1 MRRIGVL
8 VALGAVAC
16 LAFPILAGVA
26 DQGGQKM
33 AQPPYVHTVVFYLK
47 KDTPA
52 PKVEALIADCH
63 NILGKIPTVRSL
75 WAGRPAAKATPD
87 LAVKD
92 YQVALAI
99 VFDNY
104 EGLKTYLEHPTHL
117 AFVQTYSPFFD
128 KALIYDFENQAK

>member
-1 MRRIGVL
+1 MRKIAIIAG
-8 VALGAVAC
+8 LGAVAC
-16 LAFPILAGVA
+16 LAVPMLAGVA
-26 DQGGQKM
+26 DQGGQTM

-47 KDTPA
+47 KDTPG

-63 NILGKIPTVRSL
+63 SILAKIPTVRSL

-99 VFDNY
+99 TFDNF
-104 EGLKTYLEHPTHL
+104 EGLKTYLDHPTHL
-117 AFVQTYSPFFD
+117 AFVQTYSPFFE